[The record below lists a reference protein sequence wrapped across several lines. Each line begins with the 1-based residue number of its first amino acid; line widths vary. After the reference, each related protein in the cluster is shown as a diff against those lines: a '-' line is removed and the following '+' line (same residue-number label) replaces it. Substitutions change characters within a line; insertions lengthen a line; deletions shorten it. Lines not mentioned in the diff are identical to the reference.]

1 MMKHKMLTN
10 HDTGVNKD
18 HGVARMA
25 TREKGMEKHTIRRR
39 GFTLF
44 EVMVVL
50 AAIAVVAWIA
60 ANFARS
66 MGQTTQREQMIA
78 QHVQELAQ
86 VDKAV
91 RTYMTTNKSGWTL
104 GTKVTIPISTL
115 ITQGLL
121 PTNFARR
128 RTTDGETPWGQSYAI
143 AAIKES
149 ISVNGTNKEVARAV
163 IFETGS
169 SLLSRLKRAGYEDTA
184 EAKLGLKR
192 TVAAKAVEKQKLLA
206 GFVPAGSFVSTGSL
220 SAFSKNLTAWIGP
233 SAPTEAIVVILIG
246 FPDLET
252 DPDNDPNGGGPSGT
266 SYTCN
271 VRPAWYCTFCGGGSF
286 QDGQCDVGYTRI
298 RQLTHCAADGTSFTM
313 PQYNIA
319 LTVGRIATISAPSI
333 SESDIAQCTAYAGD
347 SACSAAEQQAN
358 VTKDVAY
365 TGIVTMNNL
374 TATSYDCG
382 AMSHFWAGPPNGST
396 NLYGPYGSTVTT
408 SARDA
413 LCCLSQ

>member
-1 MMKHKMLTN
+1 MTGHKMLTK
-10 HDTGVNKD
+10 HDTGVNKEP
-18 HGVARMA
+18 GVARMA
-25 TREKGMEKHTIRRR
+25 AREKRMEKHTIRRR

-60 ANFARS
+60 ASFVRS

-86 VDKAV
+86 LDKAV
-91 RTYMTTNKSGWTL
+91 RTYMTTAKTGWTL

-149 ISVNGTNKEVARAV
+149 ISVNGNNKEVARAV
-163 IFETGS
+163 IFETGT

-233 SAPTEAIVVILIG
+233 TAPTEAIVVILIG

-252 DPDNDPNGGGPSGT
+252 DPDNDPNGGGPGGT

-271 VRPAWYCTFCGGGSF
+271 VRPAWYCTFCGGGSW
-286 QDGQCDVGYTRI
+286 QDGQCDAGYTRV
-298 RQLTHCAADGTSFTM
+298 RQLSHCASEGTMFTL
-313 PQYNIA
+313 PQYGLNMSA
-319 LTVGRIATISAPSI
+319 GRVATYGSVVITETDLSGCIP
-333 SESDIAQCTAYAGD
+333 YAGRD
-347 SACSAAEQQAN
+347 ACDAAKADAQAQQN
-358 VTKDVAY
+358 TVF
-365 TGIVTMNNL
+365 TGIITMNNVNA
-374 TATSYDCG
+374 ATYECG
-382 AMSHFWAGPPNGST
+382 GSQYTWNGPPNGAT
-396 NLYGPYGSTVTT
+396 NLFGPWTNLITT
-408 SARDA
+408 TAKDA
-413 LCCLSQ
+413 VCCMSQ